1 MGSVRSSSGC
11 VRFVSVTVLV
21 LVLLT
26 PAVLVLPLAS
36 ADGVPAVP
44 RNRFEDETPEVVFRS
59 IFESRQL
66 AMVELVNDT
75 HQRIS
80 LFLSVHSLDPG
91 ENLSVV
97 VPLRTLPLDV
107 VGEPMGEVEFRKEY
121 NIKQA
126 EREVVHQDP
135 TEAWGRVGHY
145 TRGMCEFALGSL
157 IWSMPGEY
165 VRQEYLVAEGEW
177 GFFGFFGGMILAGE
191 EGMDPLVQHYEF
203 DGFSV
208 DVLAVRS
215 GPTLDDY
222 LTARGYAIPESSV
235 FDPYTDH
242 YVAVVEAETR
252 PPIDADAFQA
262 ILENIPGL
270 VPYLQAAVEADP
282 TRTASEL
289 EDLKSGL
296 RSKYHND
303 WMRSLE
309 DDVYELVDAV
319 FGEATFEGEVL
330 SIDLPLDGDRMFF
343 PLGTSGGWPNAIGDI
358 DILFKVP
365 ADKDL
370 RIDDTQDAFFDGH
383 HWYLFSMEDGN
394 PDFDLESRVLPGDD
408 DHRRERERAG
418 FVYDNAGAI
427 SVGLSIAFLLAMFS
441 IVALL
446 VARRRGEGASVLRDR
461 RFWTFLLLALVL
473 SLPGALLLQLL
484 RDPVPL
490 DELRKRFEA
499 NSVVA
504 LYLVAV
510 ALLAI
515 IGVAS

>member
-1 MGSVRSSSGC
+1 
-11 VRFVSVTVLV
+11 
-21 LVLLT
+21 
-26 PAVLVLPLAS
+26 
-36 ADGVPAVP
+36 
-44 RNRFEDETPEVVFRS
+44 
-59 IFESRQL
+59 
-66 AMVELVNDT
+66 
-75 HQRIS
+75 
-80 LFLSVHSLDPG
+80 
-91 ENLSVV
+91 
-97 VPLRTLPLDV
+97 
-107 VGEPMGEVEFRKEY
+107 
-121 NIKQA
+121 
-126 EREVVHQDP
+126 
-135 TEAWGRVGHY
+135 
-145 TRGMCEFALGSL
+145 MCEFALGSL
-157 IWSMPGEY
+157 IWSMPTEY
-165 VRQEYLVAEGEW
+165 VRQEYLVAEGGW
-177 GFFGFFGGMILAGE
+177 GYFGPMGMLSGGD
-191 EGMDPLVQHYEF
+191 EGDDDLLQHYEF

-215 GPTLDDY
+215 GPTLNDY

-242 YVAVVEAETR
+242 FVAVVEAETR
-252 PPIDADAFQA
+252 PPIDAIAFQE

-270 VPYLQAAVEADP
+270 VPYLQTAVEADQ

-289 EDLKSGL
+289 EDLKNEM
-296 RSKYHND
+296 RHEFRRD

-309 DDVYELVDAV
+309 DDIYELVDAV

-365 ADKDL
+365 EDMDL

-383 HWYLFSMEDGN
+383 HWYLFSMKDGN

-418 FVYDNAGAI
+418 FVYKNAGAI
-427 SVGLSIAFLLAMFS
+427 SVGLSIAFLLTMF
-441 IVALL
+441 IVVALV
-446 VARRRGEGASVLRDR
+446 VARRRGEGARVLRDR
-461 RFWTFLLLALVL
+461 RFWTLLVLALVL
-473 SLPGALLLQLL
+473 SLPRALLLQLL